1 MSWDPYDNKNE
12 EEEDNFLYHKGDMIY
27 PQQQKR
33 KFFDGRVV
41 CETTMSSEQHDEAI
55 DQALDGNEI

>member
-1 MSWDPYDNKNE
+1 
-12 EEEDNFLYHKGDMIY
+12 MIY

-33 KFFDGRVV
+33 KFFDDRVV
-41 CETTMSSEQHDEAI
+41 CETTMSAEQHDEAI

>member
-33 KFFDGRVV
+33 KLFNDRDV
-41 CETTMSSEQHDEAI
+41 CDITVSAEQYDEAI
-55 DQALDGNEI
+55 AQALHEN